1 MGRAALDQIG
11 EQLKK
16 PELFVE
22 TFDAIVAYCQE
33 SKNETLQTLAEN
45 LAAYSAQMRQMEEQ
59 MKAEAASQD
68 AEAPADA
75 E

>member
-22 TFDAIVAYCQE
+22 TFDAVVAYCKASENQ
-33 SKNETLQTLAEN
+33 TLQTLAEN